1 MKQQVAILTMD
12 SLEGFFAYDDLLI
25 APFQAHGIDVSM
37 VSWRDTTHDWNRY
50 DAVIIRSP
58 WDYQDDC
65 EQFLEVLAT
74 IEAST
79 ARLFNSRAIVAWNA
93 DKRYLRDLEQQNVQ
107 LIPTLWGCGN
117 VASDLVQAQQRWPQQ
132 ELIIK
137 PCVSANADDTFRLPA
152 TTIAAKQ
159 LSELAQCFGAHRH
172 YMVQPFVR
180 SIVEHGEYSLFYFA
194 DQFSHCIQKCP
205 AAGDFRVQEEHGGR
219 FFATQPPAAVEA
231 LASKALAAVQET
243 LLYARIDIALL
254 DDGTP
259 ALMEMELIE
268 PSLYFG
274 VDDQSPERFVQAYL
288 SLINTVAE

>member
-25 APFQAHGIDVSM
+25 APFQARGIDVSM
-37 VSWRDTTHDWNRY
+37 VSWRDTAQDWNRY

-65 EQFLEVLAT
+65 DLFLEVLAN
-74 IEAST
+74 IEASD
-79 ARLFNSRAIVAWNA
+79 ARLFNSRDIVQWNA
-93 DKRYLRDLEQQNVQ
+93 DKRYLLDLEDQGVQ
-107 LIPTLWGCGN
+107 LIPTLWGCGE

-152 TTIAAKQ
+152 SSVATQQ
-159 LSELAQCFGAHRH
+159 LSDLAQCFGTQRH
-172 YMVQPFVR
+172 YMIQPFVR

-205 AAGDFRVQEEHGGR
+205 ADGDFRVQEEHGGR
-219 FFATQPPAAVEA
+219 FFATQPPAAVA
-231 LASKALAAVQET
+231 TLARQALAAVQET

-274 VDDQSPERFVQAYL
+274 VDEQSPERFVKAYL
-288 SLINTVAE
+288 SLMNSVAE